1 MKNLDIKK
9 ATLEDL
15 VWFAKNV
22 MAIEDADSSMS
33 ADSLRGKIKKAGWDK
48 PNIQVREDEDM
59 VEATEVE
66 SPAPEAKKEIDEI
79 KVDALPVES
88 DSILKRRAEVSGKD
102 DPKIKIFLPKQAG
115 QSGGRA
121 ISVGV
126 NGTHILIPREQECEV
141 PLRYVLALK
150 DAVSTE
156 YDFDDEG
163 SVTNTRDVQLYPFNV
178 IEGREHLA

>member
-66 SPAPEAKKEIDEI
+66 SPAPEAKK
-79 KVDALPVES
+79 KLM
-88 DSILKRRAEVSGKD
+88 K
-102 DPKIKIFLPKQAG
+102 
-115 QSGGRA
+115 
-121 ISVGV
+121 
-126 NGTHILIPREQECEV
+126 
-141 PLRYVLALK
+141 LR
-150 DAVSTE
+150 
-156 YDFDDEG
+156 
-163 SVTNTRDVQLYPFNV
+163 
-178 IEGREHLA
+178 